1 MTFFYFYFIFIFIL
15 FSYYFIFILFK
26 LISFVLFCLIL
37 YCFVFLIYILSY
49 FIVSYY
55 HFIFLSTYVHFYNLP
70 AKASKRRNGDTAVNH
85 MRRESNIG
93 NIILP
98 AQRLSNTA
106 GFIPCFHADSP
117 TSLVFERDSD
127 IR

>member
-1 MTFFYFYFIFIFIL
+1 MFNTFLY
-15 FSYYFIFILFK
+15 
-26 LISFVLFCLIL
+26 VH
-37 YCFVFLIYILSY
+37 YCF
-49 FIVSYY
+49 
-55 HFIFLSTYVHFYNLP
+55 NLV
-70 AKASKRRNGDTAVNH
+70 AKAPPQSGNLFMKRRNGENTVNH

-117 TSLVFERDSD
+117 TSLVFERDND

>member
-1 MTFFYFYFIFIFIL
+1 MY
-15 FSYYFIFILFK
+15 S
-26 LISFVLFCLIL
+26 
-37 YCFVFLIYILSY
+37 
-49 FIVSYY
+49 Y

>member
-1 MTFFYFYFIFIFIL
+1 MHYSL
-15 FSYYFIFILFK
+15 
-26 LISFVLFCLIL
+26 
-37 YCFVFLIYILSY
+37 
-49 FIVSYY
+49 
-55 HFIFLSTYVHFYNLP
+55 NLL
-70 AKASKRRNGDTAVNH
+70 AKAPPQSSNLFIKRRNGENAVNH

-117 TSLVFERDSD
+117 TSLVFERDND